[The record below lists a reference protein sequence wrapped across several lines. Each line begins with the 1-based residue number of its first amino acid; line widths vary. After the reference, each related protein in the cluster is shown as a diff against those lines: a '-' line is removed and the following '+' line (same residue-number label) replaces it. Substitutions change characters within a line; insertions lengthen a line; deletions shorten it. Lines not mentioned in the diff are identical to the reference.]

1 MAAAASASPS
11 GSGRSTPAAG
21 AGACPIC
28 LEAIED
34 ETYLDAC
41 LHSFCYRC
49 ITQWVKIVASKREEP
64 LSMARCPLCK
74 TESAS
79 IIHAFDGESFQQHHI
94 EHEQHHIPGKKTRHL
109 SDAHALVSQ
118 FYNTREVSVSDS
130 DNESSIQRYWK
141 QRRYLRKNVWL
152 EPWLRRE
159 IQALTRDE
167 DVDAVVFHVHGVI
180 ESALKLHASKEAS
193 PEHARE
199 EFVRSLSDAARPFL
213 HGRTARFVAEVE
225 LFLASQLNID
235 AYGRARARRFRESAS
250 HVTREQCALPR
261 GRPLEDHYFYL
272 YFLSDEA
279 DYVGGEM

>member
-1 MAAAASASPS
+1 MAAAASTSPS
-11 GSGRSTPAAG
+11 GSGRRNPAAG

-34 ETYLDAC
+34 EAYLDAC

-49 ITQWVKIVASKREEP
+49 ITQWVSIVASKREEP
-64 LSMARCPLCK
+64 LSTARCPLCK

-94 EHEQHHIPGKKTRHL
+94 EQEQHRPGKKKTRHL
-109 SDAHALVSQ
+109 SDAHALISQ
-118 FYNTREVSVSDS
+118 IYNTREVSGDEPSM
-130 DNESSIQRYWK
+130 QKYWK
-141 QRRYLRKNVWL
+141 QRKYLRRNVWL

-167 DVDAVVFHVHGVI
+167 DVDAVVYHVHGVI
-180 ESALKLHASKEAS
+180 EFALKPHASKEAS
-193 PEHARE
+193 PERARE

-213 HGRTARFVAEVE
+213 HGRTARFVAEAE

-250 HVTREQCALPR
+250 HVTREQGALPR
-261 GRPLEDHYFYL
+261 DRPLEDHYFYL

>member
-11 GSGRSTPAAG
+11 GSGRSNLPAT

-34 ETYLDAC
+34 EAYLDAC

-49 ITQWVKIVASKREEP
+49 ITQWVKIVASKREAP
-64 LSMARCPLCK
+64 LSSARCPLCK
-74 TESAS
+74 TDSAS
-79 IIHAFDGESFQQHHI
+79 IVHAFDGESFQQHHI
-94 EHEQHHIPGKKTRHL
+94 EHEQHRPGNL
-109 SDAHALVSQ
+109 SDAHALISQ
-118 FYNTREVSVSDS
+118 IYNTREVSGDKPSM
-130 DNESSIQRYWK
+130 QKYWK
-141 QRRYLRKNVWL
+141 QRKYLRRNVWL

-167 DVDAVVFHVHGVI
+167 DVDAIVYHILGI
-180 ESALKLHASKEAS
+180 IDSATRTAEKPHASKETS
-193 PEHARE
+193 PEKARE

-213 HGRTARFVAEVE
+213 HGRTARFIAEVE
-225 LFLASQLNID
+225 LFLVSQLNID
-235 AYGRARARRFRESAS
+235 AYGRARAWRFRESAS
-250 HVTREQCALPR
+250 HVTREQGALPR

-272 YFLSDEA
+272 YFLSDQA